1 MDRVRSLLAA
11 VLLVGSTGT
20 LAGCGEDV
28 SRAFGFARNSPN
40 EFTVTTQA
48 PLVMPPDEALPP
60 PSPGSARPQDQS
72 PRLGAEEAIAPDLAL
87 QGATGTSSPGQ
98 TALLEAVDGA
108 ASRSS
113 ARGEITGGNGGI
125 AGDLAFWS
133 RRPGNLAVDAEA
145 EQQRL
150 RADAADG
157 ASPDRGPTPATAS
170 P

>member
-1 MDRVRSLLAA
+1 MGRVSRGASAALLIG
-11 VLLVGSTGT
+11 LLPA
-20 LAGCGEDV
+20 LAGCGDDV

-48 PLVMPPDEALPP
+48 PLVMPPDEALPAP
-60 PSPGSARPQDQS
+60 APGIARPQDQS
-72 PRLGAEEAIAPDLAL
+72 PRLGALEAIAPDVAL
-87 QGATGTSSPGQ
+87 QGTSGPSSAGQ
-98 TALLEAVDGA
+98 RALLEEVDGA

-113 ARGEITGGNGGI
+113 ARGEITGGGGGI

-133 RRPGNLAVDAEA
+133 SRPANIAVDAEA
-145 EQQRL
+145 EQNRL

-157 ASPDRGPTPATAS
+157 VSPDRGPTPATAS